1 MTISLTVFGRNSCS
15 RKSFHAFPILSH
27 TAVEEC
33 RSNKI
38 SWTSIPQRSQ
48 DARSRPF
55 HNECNVL
62 CVECLP
68 TLVLRAPAQN
78 LSQHMKV
85 AQATIGSVGWISV
98 APDCGTQNLEKL
110 ATSMR
115 APHLLLL
122 LPSIA
127 RLGQSHPHYLPT
139 SDQATIYLKQ
149 FKTSQ
154 KPQLKAPWKL
164 TICAR
169 PAKTF
174 PKYPIQL
181 RSRLS
186 AISFFRSRQFVQKM
200 ARHSYGFQW
209 DILRHSVRASNII

>member
-1 MTISLTVFGRNSCS
+1 MTISLPVFGRNSCS

-27 TAVEEC
+27 TAAEEC

-98 APDCGTQNLEKL
+98 APDCGTPNLEKL

-149 FKTSQ
+149 FKNHPKTSAESPMEVDNLRKAAKNLPEISDPTEVQ
-154 KPQLKAPWKL
+154 TLSHLLFQESTVCPENGTPQLR
-164 TICAR
+164 ISVG
-169 PAKTF
+169 
-174 PKYPIQL
+174 YIQ
-181 RSRLS
+181 
-186 AISFFRSRQFVQKM
+186 AFRE
-200 ARHSYGFQW
+200 G
-209 DILRHSVRASNII
+209 I